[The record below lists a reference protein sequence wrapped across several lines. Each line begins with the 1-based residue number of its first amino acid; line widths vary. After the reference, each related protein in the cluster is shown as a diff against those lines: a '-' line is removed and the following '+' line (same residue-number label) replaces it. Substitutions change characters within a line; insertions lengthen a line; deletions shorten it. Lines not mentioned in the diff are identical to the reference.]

1 MIRPPSRLE
10 EAAQVG
16 EGVRRA
22 AASRDEGGR
31 QQAEQSTVGG
41 PASSRGFGRQGRTL
55 SPWTGAT
62 IVGPRLVAM
71 GWPASPK
78 LLSSAQARSAKL
90 LPGALCRGIAG
101 PGEHLT
107 SLDAFPR
114 RHPPLTPASSSL
126 PRRHRCWRCSS
137 LIGACSDDR
146 LTAAAATPPPPRPP
160 PPPLLSRR
168 TPAAPSSSSSMR
180 CATRTATPLPSL
192 TARRLA
198 LSARGDSPSGTCCAH
213 RHLSM
218 PAGTTQA
225 AAAHRSR
232 RRLRAPLHLP
242 AAGNPEL
249 VV

>member
-160 PPPLLSRR
+160 PPSSPLPPHPRR
-168 TPAAPSSSSSMR
+168 T
-180 CATRTATPLPSL
+180 
-192 TARRLA
+192 
-198 LSARGDSPSGTCCAH
+198 
-213 RHLSM
+213 
-218 PAGTTQA
+218 
-225 AAAHRSR
+225 
-232 RRLRAPLHLP
+232 
-242 AAGNPEL
+242 L
-249 VV
+249 VVVEHAMRHANCNTAPVTHRTSPCPVRPW